1 MVQPRIPRD
10 SNDLTQNTS
19 TAALMRRLAR
29 ESIRPYAGWIVMAF
43 VFMALVAGT
52 TGLSAYLMKPVVNE
66 IFLQRNGAML
76 VPIAA
81 AIFATFV
88 LKGFA
93 NYGQSVTMSYVGQRI
108 ITDVQHRLY
117 AHITSLEL
125 GYFHA
130 TPIGSLISR
139 FTIDINMMR
148 AAVSNVITG
157 FGKDALS
164 VVALVAVMFNQ
175 DWVLALIAFV
185 VFPIAVVPIA
195 RIGQRIRRVTVNTQ
209 EEIGQFATILEQ
221 TFQGARVVKAYRM
234 EEYEKSRVKAI
245 AERIF
250 DLTMRATRIRSI
262 ASPIMETL
270 GGIAIVLVIL
280 YGGFRVIDQSMDPG
294 SFFAFITALLI
305 AYEPVKRLANL
316 NTALQEGLA
325 SADRVFALLDREPTV
340 KERANPDTLTV
351 TGGEIEFRSVAFS
364 YEGTDQQALNGL
376 TLKVPA
382 GKMAALVG
390 PSGAGKSTIL
400 NLIPRFY
407 DVSSGAVL
415 IDGHD
420 VRDVSFE
427 SLRSAIGLV
436 SQEIILF
443 DDTVRANI
451 AYGKQ
456 GTSEA
461 EIVAAAKAA
470 AAHDFIM
477 ELPNGYDTEVGERGV
492 RISGGQRQRLAIARA
507 MLKNAPILLLD
518 EATSSL
524 DTESERQVQAA
535 LDRLTQNRTTL
546 VIAHRLSTVMDADVI
561 HVVERGRVVES
572 GNHAELIARDGLY
585 ARLYALQFAAEDVQQ
600 PEPRHETRHE
610 TRLAAGE

>member
-1 MVQPRIPRD
+1 
-10 SNDLTQNTS
+10 
-19 TAALMRRLAR
+19 MRRLAR
-29 ESIRPYAGWIVMAF
+29 ESIRPYWRWIVLAF
-43 VFMALVAGT
+43 VFMALVAAT

-66 IFLQRNGAML
+66 IFVERNAAML
-76 VPIAA
+76 IPIAA
-81 AIFATFV
+81 AILGTFA

-108 ITDVQHRLY
+108 ITDMQHRLY

-139 FTIDINMMR
+139 FTIDIGMMR
-148 AAVSNVITG
+148 AAVSTAITG

-164 VVALVAVMFNQ
+164 VVALVTVMFIQ
-175 DWVLALIAFV
+175 DWILALIAFV

-195 RIGQRIRRVTVNTQ
+195 RIGQRIRKVTANTQ

-234 EEYEKSRVKAI
+234 EEYEEGRVKAI
-245 AERIF
+245 AERVFALI
-250 DLTMRATRIRSI
+250 MRATRIRSI

-270 GGIAIVLVIL
+270 GGVAVVLVIL
-280 YGGFRVIDQSMDPG
+280 YGGFRVIEDALDPG
-294 SFFAFITALLI
+294 SFFSFIMALLV

-325 SADRVFALLDREPTV
+325 SADRVFALLDREPV
-340 KERANPDTLTV
+340 VQERANPKTLAV
-351 TGGEIEFRSVAFS
+351 TGGKIEFRDVAFS
-364 YEGTDQQALNGL
+364 YENTDQQALDGL
-376 TLKVPA
+376 TLNVPA

-407 DVSSGAVL
+407 DVARGAVL

-420 VRDVSFE
+420 VRDLSFE
-427 SLRSAIGLV
+427 SLRGAIGLV

-456 GTSEA
+456 GASES

-477 ELPNGYDTEVGERGV
+477 DLPDGYDTEVGERGV

-535 LDRLTQNRTTL
+535 LDRLTENRTTL
-546 VIAHRLSTVMDADVI
+546 VIAHRLSTVMNADVI
-561 HVVERGRVVES
+561 HVIERGRVAES
-572 GNHAELIARDGLY
+572 GNHAQLIARDGLY
-585 ARLYALQFAAEDVQQ
+585 ARLYALQFATEDALQT
-600 PEPRHETRHE
+600 EPRHESRV
-610 TRLAAGE
+610 AAGE

>member
-1 MVQPRIPRD
+1 
-10 SNDLTQNTS
+10 
-19 TAALMRRLAR
+19 MRRLAR
-29 ESIRPYAGWIVMAF
+29 ENIRPYWGWIVMAC

-52 TGLSAYLMKPVVNE
+52 TGLSAYLMKPVINE
-66 IFLQRNGAML
+66 IFVERNEAML

-88 LKGFA
+88 VKGVG
-93 NYGQSVTMSYVGQRI
+93 NYGQSVTMSFVGQRI

-117 AHITSLEL
+117 AHITTLEL

-130 TPIGSLISR
+130 TPIGSLITR
-139 FTIDINMMR
+139 FTVDINMMR

-164 VVALVAVMFNQ
+164 VVALVYVMFAQ
-175 DWVLALIAFV
+175 DWKLALIAFV

-195 RIGQRIRRVTVNTQ
+195 RIGQRIRKVTANTQ
-209 EEIGQFATILEQ
+209 EELGQFATILEQ

-234 EEYEKSRVKAI
+234 EEYEKDRVKGI
-245 AERIF
+245 AERVF
-250 DLTMRATRIRSI
+250 NLTMKATRIRSV

-280 YGGFRVIDQSMDPG
+280 YGGFRVIDQAMDPG

-325 SADRVFALLDREPTV
+325 SADRVFALLDRAPLV
-340 KERANPDTLTV
+340 QERANPATLDV
-351 TGGEIEFRSVAFS
+351 RGGEIEFRNVAFS
-364 YEGTDQQALNGL
+364 YENTDQQALNGL

-407 DVSSGAVL
+407 DVTSGEVR

-420 VRDVSFE
+420 VRDVSFA
-427 SLRSAIGLV
+427 SLRGAIGLV

-456 GTSEA
+456 GATED
-461 EIVAAAKAA
+461 EIIAAAKAA

-477 ELPNGYDTEVGERGV
+477 GLPNGYDTEVGERGV

-524 DTESERQVQAA
+524 DTESERQVQDA

-546 VIAHRLSTVMDADVI
+546 VIAHRLSTVMGADVI

-572 GNHAELIARDGLY
+572 GKHGELIARNGLY
-585 ARLYALQFAAEDVQQ
+585 ARLYALQFAEDA
-600 PEPRHETRHE
+600 PPAEPRHEARV
-610 TRLAAGE
+610 AAGE

>member
-1 MVQPRIPRD
+1 MVLARIPRD
-10 SNDLTQNTS
+10 SNELTKNTS

-52 TGLSAYLMKPVVNE
+52 TAVSAKLMEPVINE
-66 IFLQRNGAML
+66 VFLNKNKAML
-76 VPIAA
+76 VPVALA
-81 AIFATFV
+81 VLGTFV

-93 NYGQSVTMSYVGQRI
+93 NYGQAVTMSYVGQRI

-157 FGKDALS
+157 FGRDALS

-175 DWVLALIAFV
+175 DWLLALLASV
-185 VFPIAVVPIA
+185 VFPIAVIPIA
-195 RIGQRIRRVTVNTQ
+195 RIGRRIRRVTANTQ
-209 EEIGQFATILEQ
+209 EELGQFATILEQ

-245 AERIF
+245 AERVF
-250 DLTMRATRIRSI
+250 DLTMRATRIRSM

-270 GGIAIVLVIL
+270 GGAAVVLVIL
-280 YGGFRVIDQSMDPG
+280 YGGFRVIEQSMDPG
-294 SFFAFITALLI
+294 SFFSFITALLL
-305 AYEPVKRLANL
+305 AYEPMKRLANL

-325 SADRVFALLDREPTV
+325 SADRVFTLLDREPV
-340 KERANPDTLTV
+340 VRERANATTLKV
-351 TGGEIEFRSVAFS
+351 TGGEIEFRDVRFA
-364 YEGTDQQALNGL
+364 YDADQDALNGL
-376 TLKVPA
+376 SLKVPA

-407 DVSSGAVL
+407 DVDAGSIIV
-415 IDGHD
+415 DGHD

-427 SLRSAIGLV
+427 SLRGAIGLV

-456 GTSEA
+456 GASEE
-461 EIVAAAKAA
+461 EIIAAAKAA

-477 ELPNGYDTEVGERGV
+477 NLPDGYDTQVGERGV
-492 RISGGQRQRLAIARA
+492 RLSGGQRQRLAIARA

-524 DTESERQVQAA
+524 DTESERQVQTA

-561 HVVERGRVVES
+561 HVVERGRVIES
-572 GNHAELIARDGLY
+572 GTHTELIARDGLY
-585 ARLYALQFAAEDVQQ
+585 ARLYALQFADDA
-600 PEPRHETRHE
+600 PANEPRR
-610 TRLAAGE
+610 AAGE

>member
-1 MVQPRIPRD
+1 
-10 SNDLTQNTS
+10 
-19 TAALMRRLAR
+19 MRRLAR
-29 ESIRPYAGWIVMAF
+29 ESIRPYWGWIVMAC

-52 TGLSAYLMKPVVNE
+52 TGLSAYLMKPVINE
-66 IFLQRNGAML
+66 IFVDRNEAML
-76 VPIAA
+76 VPIAL

-88 LKGFA
+88 VKGVG
-93 NYGQSVTMSYVGQRI
+93 NYGQSVTMSFVGQRI

-117 AHITSLEL
+117 AHITTLEL

-130 TPIGSLISR
+130 TPIGSLITR
-139 FTIDINMMR
+139 FTVDINMMR

-164 VVALVAVMFNQ
+164 VVALVYVMFAQ
-175 DWVLALIAFV
+175 DWKLALIAFI

-195 RIGQRIRRVTVNTQ
+195 RIGQRIRKVTANTQ
-209 EEIGQFATILEQ
+209 EELGQFATILEQ

-234 EEYEKSRVKAI
+234 EEYEKSRVRTI
-245 AERIF
+245 AERVF
-250 DLTMRATRIRSI
+250 TLTMKATRIRSV

-280 YGGFRVIDQSMDPG
+280 YGGFRVIDQAMDPG

-325 SADRVFALLDREPTV
+325 SADRVFALLDRAPV
-340 KERANPDTLTV
+340 VQERANPQTLDV
-351 TGGEIEFRSVAFS
+351 QGGEIEFRNVAFT
-364 YEGTDQQALNGL
+364 YDGTDQQALNGL
-376 TLKVPA
+376 TLKAPA

-407 DVSSGAVL
+407 DVTAGDVR

-427 SLRSAIGLV
+427 SLRCAIGLV

-456 GTSEA
+456 GATED

-477 ELPNGYDTEVGERGV
+477 DLPNGYDTEVGERGV

-524 DTESERQVQAA
+524 DTESERQVQGA

-546 VIAHRLSTVMDADVI
+546 VIAHRLSTVMGADVI
-561 HVVERGRVVES
+561 HVVDRGRVVES
-572 GNHAELIARDGLY
+572 GNHGELIARNGLY
-585 ARLYALQFAAEDVQQ
+585 ARLYALQFADEAQANA
-600 PEPRHETRHE
+600 PRHEPRV
-610 TRLAAGE
+610 AAGE

>member
-1 MVQPRIPRD
+1 MVRPRIPRD

-29 ESIRPYAGWIVMAF
+29 ESIRPYWGWIAMAF

-52 TGLSAYLMKPVVNE
+52 TGLSAKLMEPVINE
-66 IFLQRNGAML
+66 VFLNKNKSML
-76 VPIAA
+76 VPVALA
-81 AIFATFV
+81 VLATFV
-88 LKGFA
+88 VKGFA

-139 FTIDINMMR
+139 FTIDIGMMR

-164 VVALVAVMFNQ
+164 VIALVIVMFNQ
-175 DWVLALIAFV
+175 DWMLALIAFV
-185 VFPIAVVPIA
+185 VFPIAVIPIA
-195 RIGQRIRRVTVNTQ
+195 RIGHRIRRVTANTQ
-209 EEIGQFATILEQ
+209 EELGQFATILEQ

-245 AERIF
+245 AERVF
-250 DLTMRATRIRSI
+250 DLTMRATRIRSV

-270 GGIAIVLVIL
+270 GGIAVVLVIL

-294 SFFAFITALLI
+294 SFFSFITALLL
-305 AYEPVKRLANL
+305 AYEPMKRLANL

-325 SADRVFALLDREPTV
+325 SADRVFSLLDREPVV
-340 KERANPDTLTV
+340 KERSDAKTLAV
-351 TGGEIEFRSVAFS
+351 TGGEIEFQDVTFA
-364 YEGTDQQALNGL
+364 YENTDQQALNGL

-407 DVSSGAVL
+407 DVSGGAVR
-415 IDGHD
+415 IDGYD

-427 SLRSAIGLV
+427 SLRGAIGLV

-456 GTSEA
+456 GATEA
-461 EIVAAAKAA
+461 EIIAAAKAA
-470 AAHDFIM
+470 AAHDFIVN
-477 ELPNGYDTEVGERGV
+477 LPNGYDTEVGERGV

-546 VIAHRLSTVMDADVI
+546 VIAHRLSTVIDADVI
-561 HVVERGRVVES
+561 HVIERGRVVES
-572 GNHAELIARDGLY
+572 GTHAELVARDGLY
-585 ARLYALQFAAEDVQQ
+585 ARLYALQFADEANETV
-600 PEPRHETRHE
+600 PRR
-610 TRLAAGE
+610 AAGE